1 MKFLKKIM
9 IILGIIG
16 ALLVAEGL
24 NRVGGLVS
32 AFGGGDAP
40 FYQGALIISVLAAG
54 MFLLALFNKSNSII
68 KWIVFSLLICCL
80 GLMLNAPGFPVI
92 TQIIGGLVFSIIAC
106 FFIKR
111 TDEKSLANKNHEEMT
126 G

>member
-1 MKFLKKIM
+1 MKKIVL
-9 IILGIIG
+9 ILGIIG
-16 ALLVAEGL
+16 ALLAAEGL
-24 NRVGGLVS
+24 NRIGSFVS
-32 AFGGGDAP
+32 AFGGEDSP

-80 GLMLNAPGFPVI
+80 GLMLNAPGFPVMN
-92 TQIIGGLVFSIIAC
+92 QIIGGLVFSIIAC

-111 TDEKSLANKNHEEMT
+111 TDEKSLASKNHE
-126 G
+126 